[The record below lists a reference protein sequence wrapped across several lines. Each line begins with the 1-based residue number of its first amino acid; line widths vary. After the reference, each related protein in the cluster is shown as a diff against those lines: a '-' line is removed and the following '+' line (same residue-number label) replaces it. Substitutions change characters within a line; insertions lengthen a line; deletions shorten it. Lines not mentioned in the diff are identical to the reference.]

1 MLEEPTLSSDSWIA
15 EGDYEILK
23 AVGKGGSSTVFKAAS
38 RPTGQAVAIKQIDTE
53 GLSSEQLLSIKGE
66 IDTMKGLSHEHIV
79 SYLGTRTRPGKILIF
94 LEYADRG
101 SLRQF
106 YQRRGPL
113 TEPQVANCTRQI
125 LEGLVYLHGNGIAH
139 RDIKCA
145 NCLLTKGGVIKLAD
159 FGASKRYECESVVSG
174 LKGTP
179 HWMAPEVIR
188 GTQMTTGWIKADV
201 WSLGCTVVEM
211 LTAKLP
217 FSNYDNPMTA
227 MYHIAN
233 GEAPS
238 AKDVAVSADLGA
250 LVTACCAADPMQRPD
265 TESLFALAFLMRRG
279 REAAAEGGAA
289 DRGAAG
295 PRVKGTPEPF
305 MSPDHGQRAEPDT
318 PPDLAV
324 QNEMHVLAGALLA
337 AHVHSTPVKAAAAG
351 GGWAGTGVGIVE
363 CGRANEPS
371 DESRID
377 TSLEYSEGEYTGE
390 MAAEAVEGALEVD
403 DCASDYRGSES
414 EGPQAQAGTVAEAVA
429 GASIETEEVAEV
441 PGDNSLRL
449 QNPSHAAP
457 GEADAPTP
465 NALLEDMPTPVMSH
479 GPRNFFPEQP
489 PSSADSGAAGTI
501 WEEEAQAMLASEA
514 ALIQAAYAG
523 QRPGHAQGHPHADS
537 RSRARGGDA
546 PSPAFSSAPGAE
558 EPPPVVLNLP
568 HKADRIRSRTRA
580 SPTPGAADLSR
591 SADSSRTGAGRGAE
605 PSPSNGSTGSS
616 GGGSFLSQSADLG
629 HLQPLLMVDPFA
641 RSAPNPLSDPA
652 LESPSC
658 FGPVPSCAP
667 LDLLPTPH
675 ARPKAPLTSDKLRRV
690 AGVTAGAVRRA
701 AQAELAAHEEQAQTS
716 TPTRALRAGLGA
728 EFNYAARPS
737 APGFP
742 VFRAARHGFPD
753 AYGARS
759 KSASVAGEDKR
770 LPPMALLALARA
782 PDVSPALAA
791 SSLAGPAR
799 HIHSAPAL
807 SRSLNLP
814 PIQSSSTPT
823 HRANP
828 KPSLPFSLQTALPSE
843 PTTRRPGKRL

>member
-1 MLEEPTLSSDSWIA
+1 M
-15 EGDYEILK
+15 
-23 AVGKGGSSTVFKAAS
+23 FKAAL
-38 RPTGQAVAIKQIDTE
+38 RPSGKAVAIKQIDTD
-53 GLSSEQLLSIKGE
+53 GISSEQLLSIKGE

-238 AKDVAVSADLGA
+238 AKDVAFSSDLGA
-250 LVTACCAADPMQRPD
+250 LVSACCSADPMQRPD
-265 TESLFALAFLMRRG
+265 AESLFALAFLVRRG
-279 REAAAEGGAA
+279 REAAAGSGGSGDEGATGV
-289 DRGAAG
+289 
-295 PRVKGTPEPF
+295 RVKGTPEPF
-305 MSPDHGQRAEPDT
+305 MSPDHAPRAEADT
-318 PPDLAV
+318 PPDSAAQSEAYVLTGVLSAALA
-324 QNEMHVLAGALLA
+324 N
-337 AHVHSTPVKAAAAG
+337 STPVKA
-351 GGWAGTGVGIVE
+351 VE
-363 CGRANEPS
+363 GGRANEVS

-377 TSLEYSEGEYTGE
+377 TSLEYSEGENTGE
-390 MAAEAVEGALEVD
+390 GVDGVEGVLEVD
-403 DCASDYRGSES
+403 DCASEYRGSES
-414 EGPQAQAGTVAEAVA
+414 EGPLDQAGAAALALALEGAKA
-429 GASIETEEVAEV
+429 GAAAMTEAAVEAA
-441 PGDNSLRL
+441 PPPKDNPLRL
-449 QNPSHAAP
+449 QNPSHLP
-457 GEADAPTP
+457 PADAGLAAAS
-465 NALLEDMPTPVMSH
+465 ALLDMQDMPTPVMSH
-479 GPRNFFPEQP
+479 GPRNFFSEPP
-489 PSSADSGAAGTI
+489 PSAALGAAGTI
-501 WEEEAQAMLASEA
+501 WEEDEAQAVLASEA
-514 ALIQAAYAG
+514 ALIQAACAS
-523 QRPGHAQGHPHADS
+523 QRPGHALGHPHADS
-537 RSRARGGDA
+537 RSRARGTDA
-546 PSPAFSSAPGAE
+546 PSASLSSAPGAE
-558 EPPPVVLNLP
+558 DPPPVVLNLP

-580 SPTPGAADLSR
+580 SPTLGATDLSR
-591 SADSSRTGAGRGAE
+591 SADSSRMGTSRGAE
-605 PSPSNGSTGSS
+605 ASPSNGSTGSS
-616 GGGSFLSQSADLG
+616 SGGSFMSQSADLG
-629 HLQPLLMVDPFA
+629 HSQPLLMVDPFVK
-641 RSAPNPLSDPA
+641 SGSTPLSGPVQ
-652 LESPSC
+652 ESPSC
-658 FGPVPSCAP
+658 FGPIPNPAP
-667 LDLLPTPH
+667 LDLLPPPH

-701 AQAELAAHEEQAQTS
+701 AQAELAAHEKQAQTV
-716 TPTRALRAGLGA
+716 TPTRALRAGLGVD
-728 EFNYAARPS
+728 FSFDTRPS

-742 VFRAARHGFPD
+742 VFRAARHQGHGLTN
-753 AYGARS
+753 AYAVRS

-770 LPPMALLALARA
+770 LPPMALLALAR
-782 PDVSPALAA
+782 PDASPAVSVASILA
-791 SSLAGPAR
+791 PPR

-807 SRSLNLP
+807 SRSLNQSLP
-814 PIQSSSTPT
+814 PIQTAPQSFTPT
-823 HRANP
+823 HRSNP
-828 KPSLPFSLQTALPSE
+828 KPLPFSLHAALPAD
-843 PTTRRPGKRL
+843 PGRRPAKKTA